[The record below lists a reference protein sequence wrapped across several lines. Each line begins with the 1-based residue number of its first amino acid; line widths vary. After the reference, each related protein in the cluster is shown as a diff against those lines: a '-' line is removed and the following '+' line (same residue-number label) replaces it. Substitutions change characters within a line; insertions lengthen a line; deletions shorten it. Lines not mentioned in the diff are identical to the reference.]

1 LRLRERH
8 LTGPARGARIE
19 SFMAEIGD
27 MIPFIEDDVPLD
39 TVLRKLVDAIE
50 ARAFALPED
59 GAP

>member
-1 LRLRERH
+1 
-8 LTGPARGARIE
+8 
-19 SFMAEIGD
+19 MAEIGD